1 MAGLATEAHKRHLFH
16 FADQDVHA
24 MPISPLAR
32 FQARPLRWI
41 AVAAIIIGLPV
52 GCSVLEHKERELV
65 FRIEPG
71 TASWYSGLP
80 DDVQEIELS
89 TPAFGTSQNIHAWWW
104 PAADKHAPAVLY
116 LHGSRWNLTGQLFR
130 IQQLK
135 AQGFSVLAI
144 DYRGFGQSV
153 GQLPSEKTVYEDARI
168 AWERLKQL
176 QPDPQRR
183 LIYGHSLGGAVAVDL
198 AAELGQ
204 DAENDPAQLQ
214 ARGLII
220 ESTFTNLAD
229 VATAL
234 ANTSLPVRWLLS
246 QKFDSLDK
254 IADIHMP
261 VLIVHGTND
270 RYVPSRFSEQLFE
283 AAREPKKLLLIPG
296 GTHNNSMQLGQPA
309 YGRAIQALLKAPAS
323 LSQVST
329 HDQAR
334 QNAG

>member
-1 MAGLATEAHKRHLFH
+1 MVHLATLTQNRHLFH
-16 FADQDVHA
+16 FVDWIMRL

-32 FQARPLRWI
+32 FKARPIKWVCML
-41 AVAAIIIGLPV
+41 AIIIGLPV
-52 GCSVLEHKERELV
+52 GCAVLEHKERELV

-80 DDVQEIELS
+80 ADVQEIELS
-89 TPAFGTSQNIHAWWW
+89 TPSFGPSQNIHAWWW
-104 PAADKHAPAVLY
+104 PASDKNAPAVLY

-135 AQGFSVLAI
+135 AQGYSILAI
-144 DYRGFGQSV
+144 DYRGFGQSM
-153 GQLPSEKTVYEDARI
+153 GQLPSEKSVYEDARI
-168 AWERLKQL
+168 AWARLKQL

-198 AAELGQ
+198 AAELGN
-204 DAENDPAQLQ
+204 DAEKGNAPIQ

-220 ESTFTNLAD
+220 ESTFTN
-229 VATAL
+229 L

-261 VLIVHGTND
+261 VLIVHGTED
-270 RYVPSRFSEQLFE
+270 RYVPARFSEQLFE
-283 AAREPKKLLLIPG
+283 AAQEPKKLILVPG
-296 GTHNNSMQLGQPA
+296 GTHNNSMQIGQPA
-309 YGRAIQALLKAPAS
+309 YSRAIRTLLDTPAS
-323 LSQVST
+323 LPRVTTQ
-329 HDQAR
+329 DQPSK
-334 QNAG
+334 NAG